1 MYTSS
6 KDITAF
12 DEQDIETVLA
22 DELADSED
30 RYEPVNSPTAVLLAG
45 QPGAGKTE
53 LASAM
58 SGMLDDNAFFINA
71 DEYRRR
77 HPNYRAIYE
86 LYGSDA
92 VQMTSAFSSV
102 VTERLIKAFSNRHLN
117 LIIEGTGRTV
127 EVPKNTARLLTSE
140 GYTVELAVLAV
151 RPEVSLTS
159 TLLRFYQMNEGG
171 TIPRATAVESHD
183 AVVKALPENLNI
195 LCAEPTISRLTIWN
209 RELHRL
215 YDSTF
220 DTIAPSDVLTQLWNC
235 PWSAEEL
242 QKTQETICFREKRPV
257 SLGRAESST
266 SWSAEFPLWS

>member
-1 MYTSS
+1 MYTSP

-58 SGMLDDNAFFINA
+58 VGMLDYNAFFINA

-127 EVPKNTARLLTSE
+127 EVPKKYREAFD
-140 GYTVELAVLAV
+140 
-151 RPEVSLTS
+151 
-159 TLLRFYQMNEGG
+159 LR
-171 TIPRATAVESHD
+171 
-183 AVVKALPENLNI
+183 
-195 LCAEPTISRLTIWN
+195 
-209 RELHRL
+209 RL
-215 YDSTF
+215 YSRVSGFGSSSGGVSGQYAAAFLSNERGRNDSK
-220 DTIAPSDVLTQLWNC
+220 SD
-235 PWSAEEL
+235 
-242 QKTQETICFREKRPV
+242 RR
-257 SLGRAESST
+257 
-266 SWSAEFPLWS
+266 

>member
-1 MYTSS
+1 MT
-6 KDITAF
+6 
-12 DEQDIETVLA
+12 

-30 RYEPVNSPTAVLLAG
+30 RYESVNSPTAVLLAG

-58 SGMLDDNAFFINA
+58 SGMLDYNAFFINA
-71 DEYRRR
+71 DEYCRR

-86 LYGSDA
+86 HYGLDA

-102 VTERLIKAFSNRHLN
+102 VTERIIKAFSKRHLN

-127 EVPKNTARLLTSE
+127 KVPKNTARFLTSE
-140 GYTVELAVLAV
+140 DYTVELAVLAV
-151 RPEVSLTS
+151 RPEVSLAS

-183 AVVKALPENLNI
+183 AIAKALPENLNI

-242 QKTQETICFREKRPV
+242 QKTQETICFLRQREATSQLGQSRVIDELERRV
-257 SLGRAESST
+257 SSVELEKLREGLGMAMY
-266 SWSAEFPLWS
+266 

>member
-1 MYTSS
+1 MYTSPN
-6 KDITAF
+6 DITAF
-12 DEQDIETVLA
+12 NEQDIEAVLT

-30 RYEPVNSPTAVLLAG
+30 RYESVNSPTAVLLAG

-58 SGMLDDNAFFINA
+58 SGVLDYNAFFINA

-86 LYGSDA
+86 HYGSDA

-102 VTERLIKAFSNRHLN
+102 VTERIIKAFSKRHLN

-127 EVPKNTARLLTSE
+127 KVPKNTARFLTSE

-151 RPEVSLTS
+151 RPEMSLAS

-195 LCAEPTISRLTIWN
+195 LLFYPFHSSIAAQFLRRWRASILI
-209 RELHRL
+209 
-215 YDSTF
+215 
-220 DTIAPSDVLTQLWNC
+220 TIARKICALCALANQWNC
-235 PWSAEEL
+235 IVYPCGSN
-242 QKTQETICFREKRPV
+242 
-257 SLGRAESST
+257 S
-266 SWSAEFPLWS
+266 